1 MELDTLLASLL
12 CANFHLFSI
21 FKLHRFKRYNRAG
34 LMAGRC
40 NALLV
45 VGFSYSKSRLLAQIT
60 QSQDRD
66 STVVGDATLRSRA
79 AAKKF
84 IYKLAASQSEIYSD
98 EKFANQVSKEGSML
112 LLNADPVW
120 GAVELVVYNNNRLE
134 FDTDQC
140 WMRTDVLKLLKRL
153 TWWENFI
160 HALGIQAHVWY
171 NTDLKSEKLLNFL
184 RNIADLG
191 LKILVAEM
199 DVMDK
204 DLPTN
209 IAIHDR
215 AIAGLYALAGL
226 YKDILSAIVEESTV
240 IGVNTWDSDKHT
252 WISAHAPEDKST
264 SMRLLSSDR
273 NMHRQL
279 AWNGID
285 HAFDKATKRRR
296 SS

>member
-1 MELDTLLASLL
+1 MLSNPKLVELDILLASLL

-21 FKLHRFKRYNRAG
+21 FKLHRFKHYNRAG

-45 VGFSYSKSRLLAQIT
+45 VGLSYSKIRLLAQIT

-153 TWWENFI
+153 TWRENFI
-160 HALGIQAHVWY
+160 QVLGIEAHVWY

-204 DLPTN
+204 DLPTD
-209 IAIHDR
+209 IAIGDR
-215 AIAGLYALAGL
+215 AIAGLYE
-226 YKDILSAIVEESTV
+226 DILSVIVEESTV
-240 IGVNTWDSDKHT
+240 IGVNT
-252 WISAHAPEDKST
+252 
-264 SMRLLSSDR
+264 
-273 NMHRQL
+273 
-279 AWNGID
+279 
-285 HAFDKATKRRR
+285 
-296 SS
+296 